1 MNRDRTALDGPPGE
15 RGVSA
20 VLSFVLVLGIVLGS
34 VAVLSVAGFGLLDEQ
49 REAEELRTAEQ
60 GMTDLATA
68 IEDLGRYD
76 GLERRTAVVPLGEG
90 TLVVDDGGTELEV
103 AVDGDPVA
111 DGGTIELGT
120 LAYRSG
126 SEAVAYD
133 GGAVVRSDESGS
145 QLRHQPAVSCREGTA
160 LVSFARIEA
169 DGRSVHTGGQVAVTA
184 RVVERS
190 SRTIDVENAA
200 TIAAVETDHERA
212 WERLENEWA
221 DCDPDRVRL
230 TVTTVSLES

>member
-1 MNRDRTALDGPPGE
+1 MSRDRTAGDGPAGD

-49 REAEELRTAEQ
+49 RETEELRTAER
-60 GMTDLATA
+60 GMTNLAADLDDLA
-68 IEDLGRYD
+68 RYD
-76 GLERRTAVVPLGEG
+76 GLERRTAVLPVGDG

-103 AVDGDPVA
+103 DFDPVA
-111 DGGTIELGT
+111 DEEAIELGT
-120 LAYRSG
+120 LSYRSG
-126 SEAVAYD
+126 SETVAYD
-133 GGAVVRSDESGS
+133 GGAVVRSDEAGS
-145 QLRHQPAVSCREGTA
+145 QLRRQPTATCREDRA
-160 LVSFARIEA
+160 IVSLVRIET

-190 SRTIDVENAA
+190 SRTIDVDERVSITAG
-200 TIAAVETDHERA
+200 ETDHGRA
-212 WERLENEWA
+212 WDPLENELA
-221 DCDPDRVRL
+221 DCDPERVRL

>member
-1 MNRDRTALDGPPGE
+1 MSRKRTARDGPSGD

-49 REAEELRTAEQ
+49 REAEELRTAER
-60 GMTDLATA
+60 GMADLAA
-68 IEDLGRYD
+68 DLDDLARYD
-76 GLERRTAVVPLGEG
+76 GLERRTAVVPLGTG

-111 DGGTIELGT
+111 DEEAIELGT
-120 LAYRSG
+120 LSYRSG
-126 SEAVAYD
+126 SETVVYD
-133 GGAVVRSDESGS
+133 GGAVIRSGEAGS
-145 QLRHQPAVSCREGTA
+145 QLRRQPAVTCREGTA
-160 LVSFARIEA
+160 LVSLVRIET
-169 DGRSVHTGGQVAVTA
+169 DGRSVHTGGQVTVAA
-184 RVVERS
+184 RVLERS
-190 SRTIDVENAA
+190 SQTVGVDESVSI
-200 TIAAVETDHERA
+200 TAVDTDHERA
-212 WERLENEWA
+212 WESLENEWA

>member
-1 MNRDRTALDGPPGE
+1 MSRDRTARDGPTGE

-49 REAEELRTAEQ
+49 REAEELRTAER
-60 GMTDLATA
+60 GMTHLAT
-68 IEDLGRYD
+68 DLDELARYD
-76 GLERRTAVVPLGEG
+76 GLERRTAALPVGGG
-90 TLVVDDGGTELEV
+90 TLVVDEGGTELEV
-103 AVDGDPVA
+103 VVDGDPVA
-111 DGGTIELGT
+111 DEEAIEFGT
-120 LAYRSG
+120 LSYRLG

-133 GGAVVRSDESGS
+133 GGTVVRSDEAGS
-145 QLRHQPAVSCREGTA
+145 QLRRQPTAICRDERATVS
-160 LVSFARIEA
+160 LVRIET
-169 DGRSVHTGGQVAVTA
+169 DGRSVHTGGQLAVTA
-184 RVVERS
+184 RVAERS
-190 SRTIDVENAA
+190 SRTVDVEDAV